1 MILSCKQQRNT
12 GQGTQHNDHK
22 PLANIPFLYKYFI
35 YYVLGA
41 GIEQRKKKKKV
52 NKVPDSQRIYIQA
65 GEINKNNKKHLS
77 WL

>member
-41 GIEQRKKKKKV
+41 GIEQRKKKK
-52 NKVPDSQRIYIQA
+52 S
-65 GEINKNNKKHLS
+65 E
-77 WL
+77 

>member
-1 MILSCKQQRNT
+1 M

-41 GIEQRKKKKKV
+41 GIEQRKKKK
-52 NKVPDSQRIYIQA
+52 S
-65 GEINKNNKKHLS
+65 E
-77 WL
+77 